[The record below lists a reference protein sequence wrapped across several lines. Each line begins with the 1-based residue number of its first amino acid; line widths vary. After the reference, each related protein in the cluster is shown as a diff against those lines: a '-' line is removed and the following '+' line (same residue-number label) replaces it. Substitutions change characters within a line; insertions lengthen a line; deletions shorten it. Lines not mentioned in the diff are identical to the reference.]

1 MVRPISPFLKAGFE
15 KFFDSHMQ
23 NYIGKL
29 KMIKWNDLTQT
40 VKINELFSPATLA
53 SQVLY
58 KRTILISQ
66 CSGFFLETS
75 LRVCVATSVSI
86 RTNFKPDFI
95 SFPVHITSLSRLS
108 KWLTILSQ
116 QLHMCPE

>member
-1 MVRPISPFLKAGFE
+1 M
-15 KFFDSHMQ
+15 
-23 NYIGKL
+23 
-29 KMIKWNDLTQT
+29 
-40 VKINELFSPATLA
+40 NELFSPATLA

-66 CSGFFLETS
+66 CSGFFLERS

-95 SFPVHITSLSRLS
+95 SFPVHITPLSRLS